1 MRDLTK
7 LVLRAAL
14 CLPLALGLPTPVAS
28 QEPVALQCG
37 TGIHA
42 AEAVGLAWFPEGDV
56 FCPLLADPK
65 AERTFFS
72 FLKGEFATLTDSSD
86 ETDLAAVG
94 LADRFVILRRSGSTP
109 GEGWQ
114 LGITGAIFAQFDFGT
129 ESIDLINADYLA
141 AVPLSWRW
149 KGHTGRISVFHQSSH
164 LGDEYVL
171 RSDLERQNLSFEGLD
186 LVISQEGG
194 PARLYGGGQY
204 LFRRDPETLE
214 DLVAHAGAELRIG
227 DLEGVRLVAA
237 VDVKS
242 SEEQDWDPAVSARAG
257 IEVAPWNGGDH
268 PPRLFDIVAE
278 YYSGPSPYGQF
289 FQEQI
294 SYLGVGVH
302 FSLR

>member
-1 MRDLTK
+1 MRQ
-7 LVLRAAL
+7 LVLAAAL
-14 CLPLALGLPTPVAS
+14 FLIPLLTAPVEAS
-28 QEPVALQCG
+28 TQEPVSFQCG

-42 AEAVGLAWFPEGDV
+42 AEAQGRVWFPEGDL

-65 AERTFFS
+65 AERSFFS
-72 FLKGEFATLTDSSD
+72 FLQGEFATLTDATD
-86 ETDLAAVG
+86 ETNLASLG
-94 LADRFVILRRSGSTP
+94 LGDRFVVLRQGGGTP

-114 LGITGAIFAQFDFGT
+114 LGVTGAIFAQFDFDT
-129 ESIDLINADYLA
+129 ESIDLINADYIA
-141 AVPLSWRW
+141 GVPLSWRFS
-149 KGHTGRISVFHQSSH
+149 GHTARLTVFHQSSH

-171 RSDLERQNLSFEGLD
+171 RSDLERQNLSFEGID
-186 LVISQEGG
+186 LVVSQEAG
-194 PARLYGGGQY
+194 PGRLYAGGQY

-227 DLEGVRLVAA
+227 DIRGVRLVGA
-237 VDVKS
+237 VDVKA
-242 SEEQDWDPAVSARAG
+242 SEEQDWEPGVSARAG
-257 IEVAPWNGGDH
+257 IEAAVWNQEDH
-268 PPRLFDIVAE
+268 PPRLFDVVAE